1 MIINR
6 SEKKNKRAET
16 VAILNSFNNFN
27 NNNNNNNTKI
37 KNKNEGKKI
46 SQLSYGVSNRMRKSS
61 QHKFS
66 QPEE

>member
-1 MIINR
+1 VIINR

-27 NNNNNNNTKI
+27 NFNNNNTTS

-46 SQLSYGVSNRMRKSS
+46 SQLSYGVSNKMRKSS
-61 QHKFS
+61 QHKYY